1 MPSCTKANAPGPR
14 CQVKP
19 LRRLPLLEKN
29 KERDLRVRWGSLIAY
44 LQRYHTDAQA
54 SFFVTVRKPCRFTGG
69 HGKPAL
75 APLLVL
81 NVCSETGDCMTV
93 DTRAH
98 AKTLPDTGRKR
109 SLAQKAY
116 QIVNTFSGDV
126 GGGPAP
132 PTFCHFFHTLK
143 PLAEPV
149 ASWSGL
155 AMYAHFYTGFSG
167 NVIDFP
173 TRRDKRAS
181 RAQNRRFPG
190 TGSIPHNLFRA
201 ISR

>member
-1 MPSCTKANAPGPR
+1 MELADCVPSTLPHGRAGLIFLLRYVSLADSQGGMESLRLPPSCAQ
-14 CQVKP
+14 CM
-19 LRRLPLLEKN
+19 
-29 KERDLRVRWGSLIAY
+29 
-44 LQRYHTDAQA
+44 QR
-54 SFFVTVRKPCRFTGG
+54 
-69 HGKPAL
+69 
-75 APLLVL
+75 
-81 NVCSETGDCMTV
+81 DCMAE

-98 AKTLPDTGRKR
+98 AKTLPDTGRKH

-126 GGGPAP
+126 GGDTAP
-132 PTFCHFFHTLK
+132 PTFVCIRRICRLRRSLILLAKSIPYKLGRPLVERICHFFHTLK
-143 PLAEPV
+143 PLAEPA

>member
-1 MPSCTKANAPGPR
+1 MELVDCVPSTLPHGRAGLIFL
-14 CQVKP
+14 
-19 LRRLPLLEKN
+19 LRYVSLADSQGGMESLRLPP
-29 KERDLRVRWGSLIAY
+29 
-44 LQRYHTDAQA
+44 
-54 SFFVTVRKPCRFTGG
+54 F
-69 HGKPAL
+69 
-75 APLLVL
+75 VL

-132 PTFCHFFHTLK
+132 PTFVCIRRICRLRRSLILLAKSIPYKFGRPLVERICHFFHTLK
-143 PLAEPV
+143 PPAEPA

>member
-1 MPSCTKANAPGPR
+1 MELVDCVPSTLPHGRAGLIFL
-14 CQVKP
+14 
-19 LRRLPLLEKN
+19 LRYVSLADSQGGMESLRLPP
-29 KERDLRVRWGSLIAY
+29 
-44 LQRYHTDAQA
+44 
-54 SFFVTVRKPCRFTGG
+54 F
-69 HGKPAL
+69 
-75 APLLVL
+75 VL
-81 NVCSETGDCMTV
+81 NVCSETGGCMAV

-98 AKTLPDTGRKR
+98 KKTLPDTGRKH

-132 PTFCHFFHTLK
+132 PTFVRIRRICRLGGSLILLAKSIPYKFGRPLVERICHFFHTLK
-143 PLAEPV
+143 PPAEPA

-167 NVIDFP
+167 NVIGFP

>member
-1 MPSCTKANAPGPR
+1 MELVDCVPS
-14 CQVKP
+14 
-19 LRRLPLLEKN
+19 
-29 KERDLRVRWGSLIAY
+29 
-44 LQRYHTDAQA
+44 
-54 SFFVTVRKPCRFTGG
+54 
-69 HGKPAL
+69 
-75 APLLVL
+75 
-81 NVCSETGDCMTV
+81 
-93 DTRAH
+93 
-98 AKTLPDTGRKR
+98 TLPHGRAGLIFLLRYVCLADSQGGAWNACACPPPCAQCVQRDGRLHGGRHACGTRKR
-109 SLAQKAY
+109 FLSQGESTPWLRKRIRLSIHFREMSEGMQ
-116 QIVNTFSGDV
+116 
-126 GGGPAP
+126 PP
-132 PTFCHFFHTLK
+132 PTFVCIRRICRLRRSLILLAKSIPYKFVRPLVERICHFFHTLK

-149 ASWSGL
+149 ASWPGF

>member
-1 MPSCTKANAPGPR
+1 MPSCIKSNAPGPR
-14 CQVKP
+14 CQDRP
-19 LRRLPLLEKN
+19 LRGLPLLEKN
-29 KERDLRVRWGSLIAY
+29 KERDLRARWSSLIAY
-44 LQRYHTDAQA
+44 LQRYHMDAQV
-54 SFFVTVRKPCRFTGG
+54 SFFCYGTYKPCRFTGG

-132 PTFCHFFHTLK
+132 PTFVVSFSKQK
-143 PLAEPV
+143 PPAQPV
-149 ASWSGL
+149 ETKSL
-155 AMYAHFYTGFSG
+155 
-167 NVIDFP
+167 
-173 TRRDKRAS
+173 DKR
-181 RAQNRRFPG
+181 NP
-190 TGSIPHNLFRA
+190 PLL
-201 ISR
+201 

>member
-1 MPSCTKANAPGPR
+1 MRLVDCVPSTLPHGRAGLIFL
-14 CQVKP
+14 
-19 LRRLPLLEKN
+19 LRYVCLADSQGGMESLRLPPSLCSMCTA
-29 KERDLRVRWGSLIAY
+29 RRATAWRQTRVR
-44 LQRYHTDAQA
+44 HT
-54 SFFVTVRKPCRFTGG
+54 
-69 HGKPAL
+69 
-75 APLLVL
+75 
-81 NVCSETGDCMTV
+81 
-93 DTRAH
+93 
-98 AKTLPDTGRKR
+98 KTLSEPGRKH

-116 QIVNTFSGDV
+116 QIVNKFSGDV
-126 GGGPAP
+126 GGDAAP
-132 PTFCHFFHTLK
+132 PTFVCIRRICRLRRSLILLAKSIPYKFGRPLVERICHFFHTLK

>member
-1 MPSCTKANAPGPR
+1 MELVDCVPSTLPHGRAGLIFL
-14 CQVKP
+14 
-19 LRRLPLLEKN
+19 LRYVSLADSQGGMESLRLPPSLCSMYAARRETAW
-29 KERDLRVRWGSLIAY
+29 RQTRVR
-44 LQRYHTDAQA
+44 HT
-54 SFFVTVRKPCRFTGG
+54 
-69 HGKPAL
+69 
-75 APLLVL
+75 
-81 NVCSETGDCMTV
+81 
-93 DTRAH
+93 
-98 AKTLPDTGRKR
+98 KTLSEPGRKH

-126 GGGPAP
+126 GGGAAP

-143 PLAEPV
+143 PPAEPA

-155 AMYAHFYTGFSG
+155 AMYAHFYAGFSG

>member
-1 MPSCTKANAPGPR
+1 MRTFNATTR
-14 CQVKP
+14 T
-19 LRRLPLLEKN
+19 RRP
-29 KERDLRVRWGSLIAY
+29 
-44 LQRYHTDAQA
+44 H
-54 SFFVTVRKPCRFTGG
+54 FFVTVHISLADSQGG
-69 HGKPAL
+69 MESLRLP
-75 APLLVL
+75 PRLVL

-116 QIVNTFSGDV
+116 LIVNTFSGDV

-132 PTFCHFFHTLK
+132 PTFVCIRRICRLRRSLILLAKSIPYKFVRPLVERICHFFHTLK

-149 ASWSGL
+149 ASWPGF

>member
-1 MPSCTKANAPGPR
+1 MRLVDCVPSTLPHGRAGLIFL
-14 CQVKP
+14 
-19 LRRLPLLEKN
+19 LRYVSLADSQGGMESLRLPPSLCSMYAARRETN
-29 KERDLRVRWGSLIAY
+29 TRSSVVR
-44 LQRYHTDAQA
+44 HT
-54 SFFVTVRKPCRFTGG
+54 
-69 HGKPAL
+69 
-75 APLLVL
+75 
-81 NVCSETGDCMTV
+81 
-93 DTRAH
+93 
-98 AKTLPDTGRKR
+98 KTLPDTGRKR

-132 PTFCHFFHTLK
+132 PTFVCIRRICRLRRSLILLAKSIPYKFWRPLVERICHFFHTLK
-143 PLAEPV
+143 PLAEPA

>member
-1 MPSCTKANAPGPR
+1 MRTFNATTR
-14 CQVKP
+14 T
-19 LRRLPLLEKN
+19 RR
-29 KERDLRVRWGSLIAY
+29 S
-44 LQRYHTDAQA
+44 H
-54 SFFVTVRKPCRFTGG
+54 FFVTVRKPCRFTGG

-75 APLLVL
+75 APSL
-81 NVCSETGDCMTV
+81 CSMYAARRETAWRQ
-93 DTRAH
+93 TRVRH
-98 AKTLPDTGRKR
+98 TKTLSEPGRKH

-116 QIVNTFSGDV
+116 QIVNTFSGEV

-132 PTFCHFFHTLK
+132 PTFVRIRRICRLGGSLILLAKSIPYKFGRPLVERICHFFHTLK
-143 PLAEPV
+143 PPAEPV
-149 ASWSGL
+149 ASWTGF
-155 AMYAHFYTGFSG
+155 AMYAHFYAGFSG

>member
-1 MPSCTKANAPGPR
+1 MRTFNATTR
-14 CQVKP
+14 T
-19 LRRLPLLEKN
+19 RRP
-29 KERDLRVRWGSLIAY
+29 
-44 LQRYHTDAQA
+44 H
-54 SFFVTVRKPCRFTGG
+54 FFVTVRKPCRFTGG
-69 HGKPAL
+69 HGKPT
-75 APLLVL
+75 LVPHSL
-81 NVCSETGDCMTV
+81 CSMYAARRETAWRQ
-93 DTRAH
+93 TRVRH
-98 AKTLPDTGRKR
+98 TKTLPDTGRKR

-132 PTFCHFFHTLK
+132 PTFVCIRRICRLRRSLILLAKSIPYKFGRPLVERICHFFHTLK

-173 TRRDKRAS
+173 TRRDMRAS

>member
-1 MPSCTKANAPGPR
+1 MRTFNATTR
-14 CQVKP
+14 T
-19 LRRLPLLEKN
+19 RRP
-29 KERDLRVRWGSLIAY
+29 
-44 LQRYHTDAQA
+44 H
-54 SFFVTVRKPCRFTGG
+54 FFVTVHKPCRFTGG

-75 APLLVL
+75 APCLVL
-81 NVCSETGDCMTV
+81 NVCSETGDCMAV

-98 AKTLPDTGRKR
+98 TKTLSEPGRKH

-116 QIVNTFSGDV
+116 QIVNKYSGDV

-132 PTFCHFFHTLK
+132 PTFVCIRRICRLRRSLILLAKTIPYKFGRPLVERICHFFHTLK
-143 PLAEPV
+143 PLTEPA
-149 ASWSGL
+149 ASWSDL

-190 TGSIPHNLFRA
+190 TESIPHNLFRA

>member
-1 MPSCTKANAPGPR
+1 MRTFNATTR
-14 CQVKP
+14 T
-19 LRRLPLLEKN
+19 RR
-29 KERDLRVRWGSLIAY
+29 S
-44 LQRYHTDAQA
+44 H
-54 SFFVTVRKPCRFTGG
+54 FFVTVRKPCRFTGG

-81 NVCSETGDCMTV
+81 NVYSETGDCMTV

-126 GGGPAP
+126 GGDAAP

-143 PLAEPV
+143 PLVEPA

>member
-1 MPSCTKANAPGPR
+1 MELADCVPSTLPHGRAGLFFL
-14 CQVKP
+14 
-19 LRRLPLLEKN
+19 LRYVSLADSQGGMESLRLPPSLCSMYAARRETAW
-29 KERDLRVRWGSLIAY
+29 RQTRVR
-44 LQRYHTDAQA
+44 HT
-54 SFFVTVRKPCRFTGG
+54 
-69 HGKPAL
+69 
-75 APLLVL
+75 
-81 NVCSETGDCMTV
+81 
-93 DTRAH
+93 
-98 AKTLPDTGRKR
+98 KTLPDTGRKR

-132 PTFCHFFHTLK
+132 PTFVCIRRICRLRRSLILLAKSIPYKFGRPLVERICHFFHTLK
-143 PLAEPV
+143 PPAEPA

-155 AMYAHFYTGFSG
+155 AMYAHFYAGFSG

-173 TRRDKRAS
+173 TRRDMRAS